1 MGYFSQRAI
10 ITKNCYSRSDSCDL
24 PDTDPLRLYLD
35 ILHEKLDELID
46 VSPHAP
52 KHPGYDRCFYEDHIP
67 ELYEMPTTIQGVLWA
82 IQITEREIERQKSRE
97 VERQKLMASVLNS
110 GETPDG
116 QIVII
121 GIFLPIAERV

>member
-10 ITKNCYSRSDSCDL
+10 ITKSCYGRADNCDL

-46 VSPHAP
+46 VSPYVP

-67 ELYEMPTTIQGVLWA
+67 ELYEVPTTIQGALGA
-82 IQITEREIERQKSRE
+82 IKITEREIEKQKSKDADR
-97 VERQKLMASVLNS
+97 RKFMSSVLNS